1 MDVQS
6 TASPNQAH
14 EWQHWD
20 QRYASPDRV
29 VLREPDAT
37 LVELVRDLP
46 PGRAVDLGAG
56 EGRNSLWLARRRW
69 NVTAVDLSEVGLR
82 RLTHDAAAEGL
93 RITTVVA
100 DVYEYLDR
108 GEQFELVVVANMH
121 PPLEQRDRLLAGAA
135 RAVAPGGHLYLIGHH
150 VDSFGLAG
158 PPDRTRLYT
167 EESLKG
173 GAFPGLEVLQIERR
187 ERQRGTG
194 GPPLVDAIAWATRA
208 GLNNPVSSQ
217 PVRSIS

>member
-1 MDVQS
+1 MDVQLTTS
-6 TASPNQAH
+6 SNKAH
-14 EWQHWD
+14 DWQHWD

-56 EGRNSLWLARRRW
+56 EGRNSLWLARQHRD
-69 NVTAVDLSEVGLR
+69 VTAIDLSEVGLR
-82 RLTHDAAAEGL
+82 RLADDAAAEGL
-93 RITTVVA
+93 LTSTVVA

-108 GEQFELVVVANMH
+108 GEHFGLVLVANMH
-121 PPLEQRDRLLAGAA
+121 PPLEQRARLLAGAA

-167 EESLKG
+167 EDSLRH
-173 GAFPGLEVLQIERR
+173 AFPGLETLRIERR
-187 ERQRGTG
+187 ERLRGTG
-194 GPPLVDAIAWATRA
+194 EPPLVDAIAWATRPA
-208 GLNNPVSSQ
+208 
-217 PVRSIS
+217 